1 MKPNVFLETGNVT
14 TFRQCVR
21 GMEDVNGQP
30 GIFLAWGQ
38 AGRGKT
44 FAARNYHAENG
55 GVYVS
60 VWQDWTQA
68 AFLQQVC
75 FEVCGL
81 RPKGA
86 NAAKLKI
93 VEHLEREPRTIFID
107 EADRLH
113 VLRIEDLRD
122 IHEAT
127 GAPIVLVG
135 EEELLGLLSDR
146 RRVWSRVVQEQE
158 FAPLSLDDI
167 TWFALEAAGLSVQP
181 EAAARMRKAS
191 DGDFRLIRNMVLHL
205 EQAGKARDTQQVDT
219 ELVELVLSQRSW
231 RRS

>member
-1 MKPNVFLETGNVT
+1 MKSVFLETDNVT
-14 TFRQCVR
+14 SFRAAVQN
-21 GMEDVNGQP
+21 MEDPQHGQP
-30 GIFLAWGQ
+30 GIMLAWGQ

-44 FAARNYHAENG
+44 FAARNYHSMNG
-55 GVYVS
+55 GVYIS

-68 AFLQQVC
+68 AFLQQLC

-81 RPKGA
+81 RPRGS
-86 NAAKLKI
+86 NSCKLKI
-93 VEHLEREPRTIFID
+93 VEHLEREPRTIFVD

-146 RRVWSRVVQEQE
+146 RRVWSRVVQEQQ
-158 FAPLSLDDI
+158 FQPITIDDI
-167 TWFALEAAGLSVQP
+167 TLYALDAADLTLTPG
-181 EAAARMRKAS
+181 AAARMRKAS
-191 DGDFRLIRNMVLHL
+191 DGDFRLVRNMVLHL
-205 EQAGKARDTQQVDT
+205 EQASRARESGAVD
-219 ELVELVLSQRSW
+219 EALVENILTQRSW